1 MLKIDVGYSYYFNDF
16 CKGQSPVLSDEKFE
30 VYKSRATRFLTG
42 VCLEDVAKGFEEEL
56 RDAVC
61 AIAEKLF
68 EINRQGNIK
77 SENIDGYSVTYAETE
92 KAGTELLETANL
104 YLGKSGMLYAGVE

>member
-1 MLKIDVGYSYYFNDF
+1 MLRSDVGYGYYFNDF
-16 CKGQSPVLSDEKFE
+16 CKGQNPVLSAENFE

-42 VCLEDVAKGFEEEL
+42 ICLEDVAKDCEEEL

-68 EINRQGNIK
+68 EMNRQGNIK
-77 SENIDGYSVTYAETE
+77 NENIDGYSVTYAETE
-92 KAGTELLETANL
+92 KAGRELLKVATL

>member
-1 MLKIDVGYSYYFNDF
+1 MLEIDVGYGYYFNDF
-16 CKGQSPVLSDEKFE
+16 CKGQNSVLSAEKFE
-30 VYKSRATRFLTG
+30 VYKSRAARFLTG
-42 VCLEDVAKGFEEEL
+42 ICIEDDAKDFEEEM

-68 EINRQGNIK
+68 EMNMQGNIK
-77 SENIDGYSVTYAETE
+77 NENIDGYSVTYTETE
-92 KAGTELLETANL
+92 KAEAELLKVATL